1 MVVFLIC
8 TVIFGLI
15 LIIMGADGDSE
26 SGDYLDLPVF
36 LRILIQIFRISLGDV
51 QTNQYGKQ
59 GWGDETNTD
68 PEFLKASPFAK
79 TIIWI
84 FWIFNLYFMLIIMLN
99 FLIAEVSQTYEKV
112 KS

>member
-1 MVVFLIC
+1 MAVFIIC
-8 TVIFGLI
+8 SFIFGLI
-15 LIIMGADGDSE
+15 LIIMGADGNNE
-26 SGDYLDLPVF
+26 SGDYLDLPPY
-36 LRILIQIFRISLGDV
+36 LRIMFQSFRISLGDV
-51 QTNQYGKQ
+51 QINQYGV
-59 GWGDETNTD
+59 GWGNEKNKD

-79 TIIWI
+79 SIIWI